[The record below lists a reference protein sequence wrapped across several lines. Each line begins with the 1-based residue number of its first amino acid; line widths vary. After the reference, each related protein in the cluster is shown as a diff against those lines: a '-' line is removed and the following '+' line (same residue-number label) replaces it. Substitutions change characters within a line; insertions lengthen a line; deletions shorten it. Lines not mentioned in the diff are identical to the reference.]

1 MWRIWLE
8 DITEMKVLVTGGA
21 GFIGSH
27 LVDRLLARGDEVTVL
42 DDFSTGRLENLA
54 QGEKSGRLRVVEG
67 SVLDSGLVKSL
78 CEEAQHV
85 YHLAA
90 AVGVRRILDRPLE
103 SIHVNLQGTENVLN
117 SLSSGQRVLLAST
130 SEVYGKNTSDSL
142 SEEDDS
148 IIGPTSITRWLY
160 ATSKAMDEFL
170 ALAHHRENGLQTVI
184 VRFFNTVGPRQTGT
198 YGMVLPNFVQKA
210 LANEPIPIYGD
221 GRQKRNF
228 TYVGDAV
235 EGILRLMDCHR
246 AAGQVFNMGGDEEIS
261 IEDLARRVRTIS
273 ESSSPLQYIPY
284 TRAYSNGFEDMRKRC
299 PCTDKLRE
307 TIGFVPSTG
316 LDAIIGTVVD
326 YFREA
331 GRSDARKE
339 G

>member
-1 MWRIWLE
+1 M
-8 DITEMKVLVTGGA
+8 
-21 GFIGSH
+21 
-27 LVDRLLARGDEVTVL
+27 
-42 DDFSTGRLENLA
+42 NL
-54 QGEKSGRLRVVEG
+54 G
-67 SVLDSGLVKSL
+67 
-78 CEEAQHV
+78 
-85 YHLAA
+85 
-90 AVGVRRILDRPLE
+90 
-103 SIHVNLQGTENVLN
+103 GTENVLN
-117 SLSSGQRVLLAST
+117 SIGDGQRVLLAST
-130 SEVYGKNTSDSL
+130 SEVYGKNTSESL

-170 ALAHHRENGLQTVI
+170 ALAHHRENSLETVI

-235 EGILRLMDCHR
+235 EGIVRLMECPS

-261 IEDLARRVRTIS
+261 IEDLAKRVRAIS
-273 ESSSPLQYIPY
+273 GSSSPLQYVPY
-284 TRAYSNGFEDMRKRC
+284 TQAYSNGFEDMRKRC

-307 TIGFVPSTG
+307 TIGFVPSAG
-316 LDAIIGTVVD
+316 LDAIIGKVVD
-326 YFREA
+326 YFREG